1 MYSSLTNHLYN
12 IIHLILAFYLLFML
26 YPKIVLKRSYETKLE
41 DIISNYILMVF
52 LFIIVG
58 YLLVVVKIYEFI
70 SIVLILLGIFI
81 CFYLKKNKKIKREA
95 MRLALIALMFD
106 YVDKVKN
113 IKFDFLTLIKAN
125 LKIIHK
131 NLLDSFKNKFVVWN
145 VVMLFITLAY
155 SSYLRLYDA
164 YFNAAPAMA
173 DSYTT
178 LKWMKF
184 INNRILFPD
193 GIYPQGFHIYLA
205 TLQKFAFIDPLYVL
219 RYVGPINC
227 VFIILGIYFV
237 LSRITQDKTTG
248 IVGAIVYGI
257 LITFMYSEYQR
268 QAATNSQEFGYLF
281 VVPTLYFF
289 AKYIKNNKKRDF
301 ITAFAGV
308 SITALVHTISYVFI
322 AIGVSVLIII
332 AILINFKKYWKRIR
346 FIVGSGFLSGI
357 IGIVPVGIG
366 ILLKKKFNTSS
377 QNFLTEKASVVGYHI
392 LSKMDYI
399 GLFCLLVT
407 FIYILFN
414 FKKLEKNILYVFILI
429 LNLVSFLMYY
439 LGGYYTQNTIV
450 ATRFVDFWCLTEPL
464 IIGMGFYVVISLL
477 KNIKIRNIVASISC
491 LIFIFFCLF
500 YLELKPI
507 IPYKMEYNSNVEQ
520 YLKISKEFIPSNW
533 MIVSQSEGY
542 AVVLGKGYNMMLS
555 DFLTNFNPQS
565 KYLIDKRT
573 NIVVATPDIFLYQ
586 EKNVFVTT
594 FTSEINYPLRK
605 IQDGELQIWVLKYK
619 KTHSNL
625 SIYYEDKN
633 TRIYRIHQGLKSVDI
648 QSRIWGS

>member
-1 MYSSLTNHLYN
+1 MYSSLPNHLYN

-26 YPKIVLKRSYETKLE
+26 YPQMVLKRSYETKLE
-41 DIISNYILMVF
+41 DIISKYILMVF
-52 LFIIVG
+52 LFILVG
-58 YLLVVVKIYEFI
+58 YLLVVVKLYEFI
-70 SIVLILLGIFI
+70 GIFLILLGIFI
-81 CFYLKKNKKIKREA
+81 HSYLRRNEKIKIKA
-95 MRLALIALMFD
+95 RLLRLIELMFD
-106 YVDKVKN
+106 YVDKVKS
-113 IKFDFLTLIKAN
+113 IKADLVN
-125 LKIIHK
+125 LVKAKHSKTRK
-131 NLLDSFKNKFVVWN
+131 NFINSFKNKFVVWN
-145 VVMLFITLAY
+145 VVMLLITLGY

-205 TLQKFAFIDPLYVL
+205 TIQKFAFIDPLYVL

-227 VFIILGIYFV
+227 VFITLGIYFV
-237 LSRITQDKTTG
+237 LSRITHDKTTG

-281 VVPTLYFF
+281 VLPTLYFY
-289 AKYIKNNKKRDF
+289 AKYIKNNKRRDL

-308 SITALVHTISYVFI
+308 SVTALVHTISYIFI
-322 AIGVSVLIII
+322 AIGVISLIIM
-332 AILINFKKYWKRIR
+332 AILINYKKYWKRVRLI
-346 FIVGSGFLSGI
+346 IGSGLVSGF

-377 QNFLTEKASVVGYHI
+377 QSFLTERARVLGFHI
-392 LSKMDYI
+392 LSKMDYV
-399 GLFCLLVT
+399 GLTCLLVT

-429 LNLVSFLMYY
+429 LNLVSFLIYY
-439 LGGYYTQNTIV
+439 LGGYLTQNSIV
-450 ATRFVDFWCLTEPL
+450 STRFIDFWCLTEPL
-464 IIGMGFYVVISLL
+464 IIGMGFYVVISVF
-477 KNIKIRNIVASISC
+477 KNIKARNFITSISC
-491 LIFIFFCLF
+491 MIFILFCFF
-500 YLELKPI
+500 YLKPKPI
-507 IPYKMEYNSNVEQ
+507 ISYKMEYNSNVEQ
-520 YLKISKEFIPSNW
+520 YLKISKELIPTNW

-555 DFLTNFNPQS
+555 NFLTNFNPKS
-565 KYLIDKRT
+565 KYLIDKST

-594 FTSEINYPLRK
+594 FTTEINYPLRK
-605 IQDGELQIWVLKYK
+605 IQDGELQTWVLEYK

-633 TRIYRIHQGLKSVDI
+633 TRIYRIHQGTTSDDI
-648 QSRIWGS
+648 QSKIWGS